1 MILYSITFN
10 VENTIHEQWLH
21 WMKTVQIPPMLLSG
35 LIADYKLLRMLNE
48 HDNGGTTY
56 SCQFF
61 MNDMTDVEQYENQY
75 EPLFMA
81 EVDKGYKGQYVM
93 FKTLL
98 EVLV

>member
-1 MILYSITFN
+1 
-10 VENTIHEQWLH
+10 
-21 WMKTVQIPPMLLSG
+21 
-35 LIADYKLLRMLNE
+35 
-48 HDNGGTTY
+48 
-56 SCQFF
+56 

>member
-10 VENTIHEQWLH
+10 VENAIHEKWLH

-61 MNDMTDVEQYENQY
+61 MNDMTDLEQYENQY
-75 EPLFMA
+75 EPKFMA